1 MRRYQK
7 FGFTL
12 IELIITIVIVAILA
26 GISVPIMSGAIENAK
41 GINAAANLRVIGTS
55 AGMFFNE
62 VGVSDNIAYPDIA
75 SINANYLLDIHDPD
89 FGYIGSLNNDA
100 AYYFQATRQAGRY
113 QGNYISINQTGSLN
127 YDNWPFRH

>member
-1 MRRYQK
+1 
-7 FGFTL
+7 
-12 IELIITIVIVAILA
+12 
-26 GISVPIMSGAIENAK
+26 
-41 GINAAANLRVIGTS
+41 
-55 AGMFFNE
+55 MFFNE